1 MVHFTGRAALFA
13 AIAFTFVVFATPA
26 AAQSQPDEGTGFGIK
41 GGYLYNSLD
50 FDEDE
55 DLFDG
60 KAGWMAGLFFGGNR
74 PGRIG
79 LMGELN
85 ILKKSALCTCNDEPN
100 DLYYLQI
107 PVLLRL
113 NVGSRSLN
121 GISVYGIGG
130 PAIDLKIGEKLTSNV
145 IDEYEG
151 LDVSIVGGLGI
162 EITRFI
168 IEARG
173 TWGQR
178 SIAKDLSGFSGEITS
193 RTFSVQAGFRF
204 N

>member
-1 MVHFTGRAALFA
+1 MVHLTGRSALITA
-13 AIAFTFVVFATPA
+13 MAFTFVFFATRA
-26 AAQSQPDEGTGFGIK
+26 AAQSQPHEGTGFGLK

-50 FDEDE
+50 FDGDE

-60 KAGWMAGLFFGGNR
+60 RAGWMAGLFFGGNR
-74 PGRIG
+74 TGRIG

-85 ILKKSALCTCNDEPN
+85 VLRKSALCTCNDEQN

-107 PVLLRL
+107 PILLRL
-113 NVGSRSLN
+113 NVGSRSLS

-130 PAIDLKIGEKLTSNV
+130 PAIDVKIGEKLTSN
-145 IDEYEG
+145 IISEYEG
-151 LDVSIVGGLGI
+151 LDVSLVGGVGI

-178 SIAKDLSGFSGEITS
+178 SIAKDLSGFTEDITS
-193 RTFSVQAGFRF
+193 RTFAVQAGFRF